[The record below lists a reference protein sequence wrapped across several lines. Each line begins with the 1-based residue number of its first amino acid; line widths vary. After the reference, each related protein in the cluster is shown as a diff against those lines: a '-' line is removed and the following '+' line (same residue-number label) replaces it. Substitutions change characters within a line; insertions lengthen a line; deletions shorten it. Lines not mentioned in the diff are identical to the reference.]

1 MEENKPRTSAKARM
15 EWENK
20 TYKKHVIRLRLKED
34 KDLIDACVADF
45 KNKIEKIEDIIYEQ
59 KQRFP

>member
-1 MEENKPRTSAKARM
+1 ME
-15 EWENK
+15 
-20 TYKKHVIRLRLKED
+20 YKIYKGLGDFRIGKNIFVGKED
-34 KDLIDACVADF
+34 TDLIDACVADF